1 MFRISD
7 PPLRQT
13 ALSISRLQS
22 FADQLRQLSLSK
34 CFFSE
39 STPWQKACQLLC
51 HCIAFSGRPPPK
63 KMTALALK
71 ERGKRG
77 GRFPAFP
84 AVDPRLRR
92 ERGQPG
98 SPIALQ
104 PILQRSIRDLGFT
117 SNRSKRPAVL
127 EVSAQKLE
135 ALKRALARGLGKRSQ
150 LRHLEF
156 LARPRKYRPK
166 ITQDNFQIH
175 TRNLGQSNDYPTYPT
190 FRSPKSGYTE

>member
-1 MFRISD
+1 
-7 PPLRQT
+7 
-13 ALSISRLQS
+13 
-22 FADQLRQLSLSK
+22 
-34 CFFSE
+34 
-39 STPWQKACQLLC
+39 
-51 HCIAFSGRPPPK
+51 
-63 KMTALALK
+63 MTALALK

-84 AVDPRLRR
+84 VVDPRLTR

-117 SNRSKRPAVL
+117 SNRSKRPAVF

-135 ALKRALARGLGKRSQ
+135 ALKRALARELGKRSQ

-156 LARPRKYRPK
+156 LARPRKISTKNHAR
-166 ITQDNFQIH
+166 
-175 TRNLGQSNDYPTYPT
+175 
-190 FRSPKSGYTE
+190 